1 MAALTQQTPRPHA
14 PHRRSHP
21 GFVLYVG
28 VDAATGEHPQAE
40 LVELAEALGELARE
54 WLPDAET
61 YTALTLSEP
70 ATDRHEHLVDE
81 GRRTARGRSAARR
94 SDVPVPAPDLAP
106 DLAPLD
112 DVEAFRDR
120 LAALSPVPRVVIDPA
135 SRRVTVDGSEQR
147 LTHKELEL
155 LTHLSRSAH
164 RVVTRDEL
172 LSTVWGADAVR
183 DGSRTIDVHV
193 RRLREK
199 LGLQHVISTVRG
211 LGYRFDPQTRVVLR
225 GAGDAA

>member
-1 MAALTQQTPRPHA
+1 MATLTQKTPRPHA
-14 PHRRSHP
+14 PHRRTHP

-70 ATDRHEHLVDE
+70 ATDRHELLVDE
-81 GRRTARGRSAARR
+81 GRRKVRGRSAARR
-94 SDVPVPAPDLAP
+94 AEIPVPAPDLAP
-106 DLAPLD
+106 LG

-120 LAALSPVPRVVIDPA
+120 LAALSPFPRVVIDPA
-135 SRRVTVDGSEQR
+135 SRRVTVDGAEQR
-147 LTHKELEL
+147 LTHKEFEL

-211 LGYRFDPQTRVVLR
+211 LGYRFDPQTHVVLR
-225 GAGDAA
+225 GSGDAA

>member
-1 MAALTQQTPRPHA
+1 MTTLTHQTARSHA
-14 PHRRSHP
+14 PHRRTHP

-61 YTALTLSEP
+61 YTALTLSAP
-70 ATDRHEHLVDE
+70 ATDRHEQLVDE
-81 GRRTARGRSAARR
+81 GRRKARGRSAARR
-94 SDVPVPAPDLAP
+94 AEIPTPAPDLAP
-106 DLAPLD
+106 LG
-112 DVEAFRDR
+112 DVQAFRDR
-120 LAALSPVPRVVIDPA
+120 LAALSPFPRVVIDPA

-147 LTHKELEL
+147 LTHKEFEL

-211 LGYRFDPQTRVVLR
+211 LGYRFDPQTHVVLR
-225 GAGDAA
+225 GSGDAA

>member
-1 MAALTQQTPRPHA
+1 MATVLTQKTPRSHT
-14 PHRRSHP
+14 PHRSAHP

-28 VDAATGEHPQAE
+28 VDSSSVEHPQAE

-70 ATDRHEHLVDE
+70 VADAHEHLADA
-81 GRRTARGRSAARR
+81 GRRRARGRAAARR
-94 SDVPVPAPDLAP
+94 TEVPTPAPDLAP
-106 DLAPLD
+106 LG

-120 LAALSPVPRVVIDPA
+120 LAALSPFPRVLIDPA
-135 SRRVTVDGSEQR
+135 SRRVTVDGVEQQ
-147 LTHKELEL
+147 LTYKEFEL
-155 LTHLSRSAH
+155 LTHLSRAAH

-172 LSTVWGADAVR
+172 LSTVWGADVVR

-211 LGYRFDPQTRVVLR
+211 LGYRFDPQTHVVLR
-225 GAGDAA
+225 GSGDAA

>member
-1 MAALTQQTPRPHA
+1 MATSLTHTPPRQHA
-14 PHRRSHP
+14 PRHRKHP

-28 VDAATGEHPQAE
+28 VDPSTGKHPQTE

-54 WLPDAET
+54 WIPDAET

-70 ATDRHEHLVDE
+70 ATDRHEPLVDD
-81 GRRTARGRSAARR
+81 GRRRVRGRAAPRR
-94 SDVPVPAPDLAP
+94 AEVPAPAPDLAP
-106 DLAPLD
+106 LG
-112 DVEAFRDR
+112 DVDAFRDR
-120 LAALSPVPRVVIDPA
+120 LASLSPVPRVVIDPA
-135 SRRVTVDGSEQR
+135 SRRVTVDGTVQQ
-147 LTHKELEL
+147 LTYKEFEL
-155 LTHLSRSAH
+155 LAHLSGAAH

-172 LSTVWGADAVR
+172 RSTVWGADVVR

-211 LGYRFDPQTRVVLR
+211 LGYRFDPQTHVVLS
-225 GAGDAA
+225 GSGDAA